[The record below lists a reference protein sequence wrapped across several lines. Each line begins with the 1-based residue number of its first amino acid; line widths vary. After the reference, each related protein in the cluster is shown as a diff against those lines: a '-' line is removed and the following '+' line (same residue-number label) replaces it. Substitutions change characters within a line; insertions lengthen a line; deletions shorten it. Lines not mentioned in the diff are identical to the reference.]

1 MRSTGFPTSVLA
13 LAGLLLLGGPLSAQ
27 QGRITGRVLDAKTAL
42 PIASAQVFLEDQS
55 VGTLSSIDGRYVL
68 RDVPVG
74 VQTVIVQMIG
84 YGQKTITGVEVT
96 DGGVAA
102 LDISLEGSAVDI
114 AGITVAAT
122 VESGSTSAL
131 LYERRSEAVVV
142 DAIGSEQISRSPD
155 GDAAAALKRVPGL
168 SVVDGKFAYVRGLG
182 ERYSSTT
189 LNGAPLASPM
199 PDRKVVPLDV
209 IPSGLLESIVTAKS
223 YSPDKPG
230 DYAGGLVELRTKDFP
245 KRRIFSVSASG
256 GFNTV
261 TTFEDG
267 LRYGG
272 GGLDFLGFDDGTR
285 DLPGALPD
293 NARVTFPNFSRPQL
307 ESLGESFSGDWG

>member
-96 DGGVAA
+96 DGGVGA
-102 LDISLEGSAVDI
+102 LDSSLEGSAVDI

-142 DAIGSEQISRSPD
+142 DAIGS
-155 GDAAAALKRVPGL
+155 
-168 SVVDGKFAYVRGLG
+168 
-182 ERYSSTT
+182 
-189 LNGAPLASPM
+189 
-199 PDRKVVPLDV
+199 
-209 IPSGLLESIVTAKS
+209 
-223 YSPDKPG
+223 
-230 DYAGGLVELRTKDFP
+230 
-245 KRRIFSVSASG
+245 
-256 GFNTV
+256 
-261 TTFEDG
+261 
-267 LRYGG
+267 
-272 GGLDFLGFDDGTR
+272 
-285 DLPGALPD
+285 
-293 NARVTFPNFSRPQL
+293 
-307 ESLGESFSGDWG
+307 